1 MNSEKRINQ
10 RPHNIIMENRKSL
23 SVSGVTDVE
32 SFDDQTVILF
42 TDMGQLTIRGN
53 ELHLER
59 LNTDAGDVGV
69 TGSIYGLLY
78 TNDSGK
84 GGFFS
89 RIFK

>member
-1 MNSEKRINQ
+1 MNPEKRINQ

-32 SFDDQTVILF
+32 SFDEQTVVLY
-42 TDMGQLTIRGN
+42 TDMGQLTIRGT

-69 TGSIYGLLY
+69 TGNIYGLLY

-84 GGFFS
+84 SGFLS